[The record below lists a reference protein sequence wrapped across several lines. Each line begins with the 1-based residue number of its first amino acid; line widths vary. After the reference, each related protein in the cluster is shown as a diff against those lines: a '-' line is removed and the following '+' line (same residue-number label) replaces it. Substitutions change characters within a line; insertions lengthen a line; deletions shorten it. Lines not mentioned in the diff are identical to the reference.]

1 MEKYKEQVSGVQ
13 SFFSKH
19 KRMPSY
25 SEAARVFNVKSK
37 ESAYRIMQKLI
48 TLGFVTKDTVGKLL
62 PGPYFQKS
70 QLKVLGLVE
79 AGFATPAEESLL
91 DTMSLDEY
99 IIQKPD
105 ASFMLQVKGDSM
117 FDAGI
122 RDGDMVVVERTTQAK
137 VGEIVIAQI
146 DGGWTMKYLRKKGS
160 VLYLEP
166 ANKEYEDIFPKEE
179 LQIQAVVRAVI
190 RKYE

>member
-1 MEKYKEQVSGVQ
+1 MEKYLIQAREVE
-13 SFFSKH
+13 SFFIKH

-25 SEAARVFNVKSK
+25 GEATTLFNVKSK

-48 TLGFVTKDTVGKLL
+48 TLNVVIKDQVGKLL
-62 PGPYFQKS
+62 PGSQFQKNG
-70 QLKVLGLVE
+70 LKVLGLVE

-91 DTMSLDEY
+91 GTISLDEY
-99 IIQKPD
+99 VIQKPD

-122 RDGDMVVVERTTQAK
+122 RDGDMVIVERTNTAK
-137 VGEIVIAQI
+137 IGEIVIAQI
-146 DGGWTMKYLRKKGS
+146 DGGWTMKYLRKKDG

-166 ANKEYEDIFPKEE
+166 ANTEYPDIYPKEE
-179 LQIQAVVRAVI
+179 LQIQAIVRAVI
-190 RKYE
+190 RKYD